1 MAQTGTP
8 QSQGSPSP
16 SPTIDPNQPQDKL
29 SVFTE
34 EVRITVQV
42 TDREGRFDPSLERD
56 ELLVLEDG
64 VHQEI
69 RSLQRTPASI
79 LLLMATGGEL
89 NPAMKTSLTKEVAIH
104 FLSRLTSDNRIAVL
118 EYARDTHILQGWTTD
133 RDAAVEAVL
142 TRAHTANGAHLVS
155 ALNESLV
162 QFKQTPAGN
171 RHLVLITD
179 GAEDSLDDDSAL
191 KEMIKK
197 LLAEGIAVHV
207 ISYAQMGSKSIR
219 KAAPL
224 ILLTGK
230 KPRKTAADIAA
241 EILNPIGP
249 HHERP
254 KIYLIIDTDIQ
265 MRLRRAEYRK
275 AMKVGE
281 QWLTGLAAESG
292 GSIDIPGGPD
302 EMLKSAEEIARV
314 IGSQYVLT
322 YRPKRPWSAA
332 TSDEYRSIE
341 VAPRRLGVTVSSR
354 RGYVVPAPKE

>member
-1 MAQTGTP
+1 VT
-8 QSQGSPSP
+8 
-16 SPTIDPNQPQDKL
+16 
-29 SVFTE
+29 VFTE

-64 VHQEI
+64 VPQEI
-69 RSLQRTPASI
+69 RSLQRAPASV
-79 LLLMATGGEL
+79 LLLMATGGAL
-89 NPAMKTSLTKEVAIH
+89 NPAMKTSLTKDVAIR

-118 EYARDTHILQGWTTD
+118 EYARDTNILQNWTTD
-133 RDAAVEAVL
+133 RDAAVEAVR
-142 TRAHTANGAHLVS
+142 TRAHTANGAHLIN

-162 QFKQTPAGN
+162 QFNKTPAGN

-179 GAEDSLDDDSAL
+179 GAEDSLENDAAL
-191 KEMIKK
+191 KETIRSL
-197 LLAEGIAVHV
+197 LLAGVAVHV
-207 ISYAQMGSKSIR
+207 ISYSQMGSDSIR

-224 ILLTGK
+224 VLLTGK

-249 HHERP
+249 RYEKP

-265 MRLRRAEYRK
+265 MRQRRAEYRK

-281 QWLTGLAAESG
+281 QWLTGLAAETG

-302 EMLKSAEEIARV
+302 DMLKSAEEIARV
-314 IGSQYVLT
+314 IGSQYVVT
-322 YRPKRPWSAA
+322 YRPKRPWSSA
-332 TSDEYRSIE
+332 TNDEYRSLE
-341 VAPRRLGVTVSSR
+341 VAPRRVGITVSSR
-354 RGYVVPAPKE
+354 RGYVVPTPKE